1 MISGFNLGT
10 ELKRFG
16 RTKLGRIAIAAI
28 ILMPLLYSALYLWAF
43 WNPFGNVNKLPIA
56 FVNEDKGTVVKGEKL
71 NAGDQIVD
79 NLKGKD
85 EIHFD
90 FVSKQDA
97 LDGVKDG
104 RYYFVVELTPDF
116 SEAVASP
123 AGDEPRQAVI
133 KTTYNDTN
141 GYLSTMIGENVM
153 RTMLPVISEEIGSQ
167 AIDKV
172 LVGIQSAGTGLTQA
186 ADGAGKLA
194 EGAGELSQGLD
205 TATAG
210 ADKLA
215 TGAGTVDEK
224 LGELGAGAHKLADG
238 TQTLADGV
246 DSATVKLQQ
255 LTTGV
260 DQLSGG
266 VDELGAGATQIN
278 NGVQQLKTQLDQVT
292 ATQTNASAQVRQLVG
307 QLRGVAGTADAVRQL
322 DQLAYQLDTQGLG
335 ANAPATQQINQLAGG
350 TSQLAYQLSDPNAP
364 FRSGFDQL
372 HSGTGQ
378 LPGKLG
384 ELQSGITQLNDGAH
398 QLAQGTDKLK
408 AEGTVPLAE
417 AATKLSG
424 GLGKLDEGAKKLDDG
439 AGTLSTKLRE
449 GSEAVPQWNTAQREH
464 TASVLGG
471 PVALQQT
478 NEAGNNTF
486 GGGLAPFFFSL
497 ALFIG
502 GIIIF
507 LLLRPMQNR
516 AIASGVAPLRATLD
530 GLFPAGLISILQATV
545 VVAVTIFGVG
555 MDPKYPI
562 GLLLFAMA
570 VSIMFTAVNQ
580 MLNVALGPGPGKV
593 AAMSLLMFQILASGG
608 LYPVETEPKIF
619 AWLHPINPMTYSV
632 NGFRQ
637 LMYGNVDHRL
647 AQALFAVAVITGL
660 ALFLTALCARR
671 DRMWTMKRLHPAIN
685 L

>member
-71 NAGDQIVD
+71 NAGDLIVD

-104 RYYFVVELTPDF
+104 KYYFVVELTPDF

-172 LVGIQSAGTGLTQA
+172 LVGIQSASTGLTQA

-322 DQLAYQLDTQGLG
+322 DQLAYQL
-335 ANAPATQQINQLAGG
+335 
-350 TSQLAYQLSDPNAP
+350 SDPNAP

-398 QLAQGTDKLK
+398 QLAQGADKLK

-449 GSEAVPQWNTAQREH
+449 GSEAVPQWSTAQREH

-516 AIASGVAPLRATLD
+516 AVASGVAPLRATLD